1 MLKRAPKFFIR
12 LAQVII
18 FSIGLLSCTLAPQES
33 ANLTFRCEGGQVNLL
48 HNRQDCFISIDGN
61 INQALKKAFT
71 DAKNSAKKQG
81 CSEKM
86 VMIKSHGGDL
96 EVAMDLGKQI
106 RWEKMSTDMH
116 GYCESACVFIY
127 IGGVKR
133 YVHLNSQVVAN
144 SHLGVHQPSSE
155 LLFHKCIPK
164 TTESGPIVQEI
175 SQYLNLMLSKEAAAQ
190 LSQWIFTTSC
200 QKITYIDAAA
210 ILNVGI
216 ATTQVDFH

>member
-1 MLKRAPKFFIR
+1 MLERVPMLIIR
-12 LAQVII
+12 LAQVITL
-18 FSIGLLSCTLAPQES
+18 SIGLLSCTLVPQES
-33 ANLTFRCEGGQVNLL
+33 ANLTFGYEGGQVSLL
-48 HNRQDCFISIDGN
+48 HNHQDCFILIDGD
-61 INQALKKAFT
+61 INPALKKAFT
-71 DAKNSAKKQG
+71 DAKRSAKKQG
-81 CSEKM
+81 CAEKM

-96 EVAMDLGKQI
+96 EVAMELGRQI
-106 RWEKMSTDMH
+106 RWEKFSTDMH

-164 TTESGPIVQEI
+164 TTESGPIVREI
-175 SQYLNLMLSKEAAAQ
+175 SQYLHLMLSKEAAAQ

-210 ILNVGI
+210 MLNVGI